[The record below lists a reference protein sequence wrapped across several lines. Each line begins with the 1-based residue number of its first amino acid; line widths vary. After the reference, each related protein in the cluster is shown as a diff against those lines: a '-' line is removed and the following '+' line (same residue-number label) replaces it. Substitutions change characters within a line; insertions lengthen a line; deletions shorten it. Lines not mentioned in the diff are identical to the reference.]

1 MRARAGLLKSCCI
14 RFGIAAMLA
23 ATSPAFAS
31 GSLGALLAC
40 RKVAASGPR
49 LACFDRESGA
59 LAAQSAAAQTA
70 APDSHAA
77 PESRTTLNAHE
88 TFGLAPTQVAARAEA
103 AAHAPKPL
111 DSLTA
116 RVTSIARAA
125 DGREVFTLD
134 NHQIWVQLVA
144 DGSWLDV
151 RTGEQVR
158 VSRGWLD
165 SYRLSLP
172 SHEGFKVK
180 RVR

>member
-1 MRARAGLLKSCCI
+1 MRARAGVPRLCCI

-23 ATSPAFAS
+23 ATSPSFAS

-40 RKVAASGPR
+40 RKVEAGAAR

-59 LAAQSAAAQTA
+59 LAAQRSA
-70 APDSHAA
+70 PEPHAA
-77 PESRTTLNAHE
+77 LNAHE

-111 DSLTA
+111 GSLTA
-116 RVTSIARAA
+116 RVSSIARAA

-134 NHQIWVQLVA
+134 NDQIWVQLVA

>member
-1 MRARAGLLKSCCI
+1 MRARAGFPGLCCI
-14 RFGIAAMLA
+14 RLGIAAMLA
-23 ATSPAFAS
+23 AASPCFAS

-40 RKVAASGPR
+40 RKVEASAAR

-59 LAAQSAAAQTA
+59 LAAESTA
-70 APDSHAA
+70 PESHAA
-77 PESRTTLNAHE
+77 PESHTTLNAHE

-134 NHQIWVQLVA
+134 NHQVWVQLVA

>member
-1 MRARAGLLKSCCI
+1 MRARAGVLRLCCI
-14 RFGIAAMLA
+14 PFGVAAMLA
-23 ATSPAFAS
+23 AASPSLAS
-31 GSLGALLAC
+31 GSLAALLAC
-40 RKVAASGPR
+40 RKLEASAAR
-49 LACFDRESGA
+49 LACFDRQSGA
-59 LAAQSAAAQTA
+59 LAAQRSV
-70 APDSHAA
+70 
-77 PESRTTLNAHE
+77 PESHTTLNAHE

-103 AAHAPKPL
+103 VAHAPKPL
-111 DSLTA
+111 DALTA
-116 RVTSIARAA
+116 RVSSIARAA

-134 NHQIWVQLVA
+134 NAQVWVQLVA